1 MHAIRMTTHKS
12 SGRTTP
18 LLTGEG
24 LGERV
29 RRARALRRSMT
40 CAELLLWQALRNH
53 QLQNLK
59 FRRQH
64 PIGPY
69 IVDFFCHS
77 ESLVIEVDGAYHQ
90 STAQKQFDAERTRA
104 LNGMGVGVLRFSN
117 AQVVSA
123 LPSVL
128 EEIAGYC
135 DHSPR

>member
-1 MHAIRMTTHKS
+1 MQTVGMSKYGYKKRF
-12 SGRTTP
+12 TP
-18 LLTGEG
+18 LPVGEG

-29 RRARALRRSMT
+29 RRARALRMSMT
-40 CAELLLWQALRNH
+40 CAECLLWQALRNH

-69 IVDFFCHS
+69 IVDFYCHS
-77 ESLVIEVDGAYHQ
+77 KRLVIEIDGLYHE
-90 STAQKQFDAERTRA
+90 STAQKQYDAERTRA
-104 LNGMGVGVLRFSN
+104 LNGLRLSVIRFSN
-117 AQVVSA
+117 TQIINN